1 MEESKNWPQNTH
13 NTDERG
19 FLIGI
24 IKKSI
29 RVLIEASE
37 KATFLRQPGD
47 RENIAETVGI
57 FNQDI
62 PPMVI
67 PKGEKHLCG

>member
-1 MEESKNWPQNTH
+1 M
-13 NTDERG
+13 
-19 FLIGI
+19 IGI

-37 KATFLRQPGD
+37 KAAFHRQPGD
-47 RENIAETVGI
+47 HENITVIETVGV

-67 PKGEKHLCG
+67 LKGEKHLYGWYRGESRHI